1 MMAFHRPAP
10 SASLR
15 RLLRFAL
22 LPCAALL
29 ACAGTATAQ
38 DNYPS
43 RAVRIVVPYTPGG
56 NADLVSRLYAKELT
70 DVLGQAVQVENR
82 PGGATN
88 IGAEAVARAA
98 PDGYTMFLLQGTS
111 HGINPSLYAK
121 LPYDPIKDFSAVGL
135 LANTTFYLVVNPSLP
150 VNNVRELVAYARAN
164 PNKLSF
170 ASPGNASP
178 THLAGEMLNRRAEM
192 GLQHVPYK
200 GDAPA
205 IVDLIANRVLFL
217 FSATA
222 LNFVKQGKLKVLAV
236 ADTKRWPLEP
246 DIPSMAE
253 AGFPNFEI
261 LSYFGLAVPAKTPD
275 AIQDK
280 LNAAIVEIG
289 RREDTRKRLTDM
301 GLVPLSGSRAEANA
315 YVAREIEKWRPI
327 VSTAGAKPE

>member
-1 MMAFHRPAP
+1 MTGIHRNNRPAQM
-10 SASLR
+10 R
-15 RLLRFAL
+15 HCWQIAL
-22 LPCAALL
+22 LTSLALL
-29 ACAGTATAQ
+29 ASIGVANAQ
-38 DNYPS
+38 DNYPN

-56 NADLVSRLYAKELT
+56 NADLVTRLYAKELT
-70 DVLGQAVQVENR
+70 EALGQPVQVENR

-88 IGAEAVARAA
+88 IGAEAVARSA
-98 PDGYTMFLLQGTS
+98 PDGYTLFLLQGTS

-150 VNNVRELVAYARAN
+150 VNNVRELVAHARAN

-222 LNFVKQGKLKVLAV
+222 LNFAKQGKLKVLAV

-261 LSYFGLAVPAKTPD
+261 LSYFGLGVPAKTPD

-289 RREDTRKRLTDM
+289 RREDTRKRLADL
-301 GLVPLSGSRAEANA
+301 GLVPLTGNRAEANA

>member
-1 MMAFHRPAP
+1 MTGIHRTTWA
-10 SASLR
+10 ARLR
-15 RLLRFAL
+15 NGWQVAL
-22 LPCAALL
+22 LTSLALL
-29 ACAGTATAQ
+29 AATGVANAQ

-56 NADLVSRLYAKELT
+56 NADLVTRLYAKELT
-70 DVLGQAVQVENR
+70 DVLGQPVQVENR

-88 IGAEAVARAA
+88 IGAEAVARSA
-98 PDGYTMFLLQGTS
+98 PDGYTLFLLQGTS

-135 LANTTFYLVVNPSLP
+135 LANTTFYLVVNPALP
-150 VNNVRELVAYARAN
+150 VNNVRELVAHARAN

-261 LSYFGLAVPAKTPD
+261 LSYFGLGVPAKTPD
-275 AIQDK
+275 AIQEK

-289 RREDTRKRLTDM
+289 RRDDTRKRLADL
-301 GLVPLSGSRAEANA
+301 GLVPLTGNRAEANA

>member
-1 MMAFHRPAP
+1 MTACHRMIRPARG
-10 SASLR
+10 R
-15 RLLRFAL
+15 RGLLLSILSGLTL
-22 LPCAALL
+22 LTQAGAAFS
-29 ACAGTATAQ
+29 Q
-38 DNYPS
+38 ESYPS
-43 RAVRIVVPYTPGG
+43 RPVRIVVPYTPGG

-70 DVLGQAVQVENR
+70 DVLGQPVQVENR

-88 IGAEAVARAA
+88 IGAELVARAA
-98 PDGYTMFLLQGTS
+98 PDGYTLYLLQGTS

-121 LPYDPIKDFSAVGL
+121 LPYDPIRDFSAVGL
-135 LANTTFYLVVNPSLP
+135 IANTTFFLVVNPALP

-164 PNKLSF
+164 PNKLSY

-261 LSYFGLAVPAKTPD
+261 LSYFGLAVPSRTPD
-275 AIQDK
+275 AIQEK

-289 RREDTRKRLTDM
+289 RREDTRKRLADL
-301 GLVPLSGSRAEANA
+301 GLVPLGGNRAEANA

-327 VSTAGAKPE
+327 VNGAGARPD

>member
-1 MMAFHRPAP
+1 MSRSIRPALP
-10 SASLR
+10 GHVS
-15 RLLRFAL
+15 RLSRIL
-22 LPCAALL
+22 LLSCATLL
-29 ACAGTATAQ
+29 ACGGAAVAQ
-38 DNYPS
+38 DNYPN
-43 RAVRIVVPYTPGG
+43 RAIRIVVPFTPGG

-88 IGAEAVARAA
+88 IGAEAVARSA
-98 PDGYTMFLLQGTS
+98 PDGYTLFLLQGTS

-121 LPYDPIKDFSAVGL
+121 LSYDPLKDFSAVGL
-135 LANTTFYLVVNPSLP
+135 LANTTFYLVVNPTLP

-192 GLQHVPYK
+192 GVQHVPYK

-222 LNFVKQGKLKVLAV
+222 LNFVKQGKLKALAV

-246 DIPSMAE
+246 GIPSMAE

-261 LSYFGLAVPAKTPD
+261 LSYFGLGVPALTPA

-289 RREDTRKRLTDM
+289 KREDTRKRLTDM
-301 GLVPLSGSRAEANA
+301 GLVPLGGNREEANA

-327 VSTAGAKPE
+327 VAGVGVKPD